1 MEKPRFMTLP
11 RFYPI
16 VDTDSLMRRDC
27 DPVTAAQAMI
37 EGGAGL
43 LQFRHKGPYSRA
55 AFSQATRIAKLCRD
69 AGTLLIID
77 DRADVALLLDAGVH
91 VGQDDLAP
99 GDARKLL
106 GPSRIVGLSTHGP
119 AQFAA
124 GLSEPVDYLA
134 IGPIFATTSKGN
146 PDPVVGVDGIRAVAR
161 DRRHGPAR
169 LPLVAIGGIT
179 RANAREVLEA
189 GADSVAVIHDILP
202 DNCTFQALRERT
214 EEWQRLVTK

>member
-1 MEKPRFMTLP
+1 MTLP

-16 VDTDSLMRRDC
+16 VDTDSLMRRGC
-27 DPVTAAQAMI
+27 DPVTAARALI
-37 EGGAGL
+37 EGGAGI
-43 LQFRHKGPYSRA
+43 LQFRHKGAYSRA
-55 AFSQATRIAKLCRD
+55 AFSEATGVARLCRD

-91 VGQDDLAP
+91 LGQDDLAP
-99 GDARKLL
+99 RDARKLL
-106 GPSRIVGLSTHGP
+106 GSSRIVGLSTHSP

-134 IGPIFATTSKGN
+134 IGPVFATTSKQN
-146 PDPVVGVDGIRAVAR
+146 PDPVVGVEGLRVLAASLTS
-161 DRRHGPAR
+161 GSAR